1 MGELRMG
8 KKIDLTNKPVVS
20 TSVIK
25 RLPRY
30 RRFLKDLLG
39 DGISRISS
47 KELAHKMNLT
57 ASQIRQDLN
66 CFGGFGLQGYG
77 YNVEYLY
84 NEIGTILGLDNI
96 VPAILIG
103 AGNMGKA
110 IARQLDF
117 KAMGF
122 ELTAIFD
129 NAPEII
135 GKKINGIPV
144 SDVAALDEFCRQRN
158 PRAAFLCVPKSQV
171 PALADRLV
179 ELGIKGFWNFSHYDL
194 VHRYDNIAVESVHLS
209 DSLMTLSYHLNET
222 LRDNK

>member
-1 MGELRMG
+1 MA
-8 KKIDLTNKPVVS
+8 NKPVVS

-30 RRFLKDLLG
+30 RRFLKDLLN

-84 NEIGTILGLDNI
+84 NEIGSILGLDHI
-96 VPAILIG
+96 APAILIG

-117 KAMGF
+117 KMMGF
-122 ELTAIFD
+122 DLVAIFD

-144 SDVAALDEFCRQRN
+144 TDVAMLDEFCQAHH

-171 PALADRLV
+171 ASLADHLV

-222 LRDNK
+222 LKNEK